1 MRSNCIKK
9 KKKKKDLRGN
19 LLKQGDPFLEAE
31 RMFLPDQR
39 KLMLRKMGR
48 DQQEWQWRMWTRT

>member
-1 MRSNCIKK
+1 M
-9 KKKKKDLRGN
+9 RGN